1 MTNPINSAWTQRPS
15 VQRVKYTTEPKYYSH
30 QSYEDKLAILVCQIK
45 IWQPK
50 EHDWFNV
57 PTADNCL
64 TIRECESIE
73 ITDSCKELMGKAVV
87 KFPRGTVISLSKKKN
102 KAIAIR
108 DSLTN
113 TALQLSLKDVTMD
126 GDVMT
131 PNAYLFKDDKTS
143 TTSMAVNYD
152 DKGLIDFNRTKTE
165 PALLSPND
173 VAIGNR
179 IEIRLGYAYSESE
192 FNEMNAADKD
202 DRLPVM
208 FTGFITSISVN
219 TPLQLECTNMAHVL
233 SCISTPNI
241 SARAVLS
248 VKDFLDENGKYH
260 LLKDTGI
267 ELSEHSKGLDIS
279 VSGGTISENLTVYD
293 VLAQWNKAGIL
304 CMMDLQSDG
313 KVKLRVGLSYY
324 AGKGGGAL
332 PNNDK
337 KYITYNGGNDSVL
350 FIQFDWDVA
359 EDKLT
364 LKNNDKKY
372 LAIEAH
378 ARTSANQIY
387 KLTVRKNP
395 DDDDDGWLT
404 DKNGD
409 FQVVNN
415 RKVEPRKKAKI
426 INGTTSTKKLSS
438 KIKDKVGLDKYTVI
452 PYFSQKIDISE
463 KELIEE
469 AKQFWAK
476 YNANGISGSLT
487 IFGDLPIRPTEI
499 VGLIDPRN
507 PEKDGYYYVESV
519 NTSFGIGGY
528 RKELTIPYKI
538 ASFSKPVE
546 II

>member
-313 KVKLRVGLSYY
+313 KAKLRVGLSYY

-469 AKQFWAK
+469 
-476 YNANGISGSLT
+476 
-487 IFGDLPIRPTEI
+487 
-499 VGLIDPRN
+499 
-507 PEKDGYYYVESV
+507 EKHLY
-519 NTSFGIGGY
+519 
-528 RKELTIPYKI
+528 
-538 ASFSKPVE
+538 
-546 II
+546 